1 MVLLDETFAE
11 EDVFTVPDE
20 LLMVA
25 REELLLFSVP
35 LLPPPQADKVSVVI
49 NNPDTKT
56 FLLLNI

>member
-11 EDVFTVPDE
+11 EDVFTVLDG
-20 LLMVA
+20 LLIVA
-25 REELLLFSVP
+25 REELLFSVP